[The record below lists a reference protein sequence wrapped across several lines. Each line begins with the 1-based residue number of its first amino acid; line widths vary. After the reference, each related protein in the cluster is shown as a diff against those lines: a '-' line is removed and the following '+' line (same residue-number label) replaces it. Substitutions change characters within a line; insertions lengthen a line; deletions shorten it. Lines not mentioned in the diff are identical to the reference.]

1 MGKSTR
7 MAAALITAGLAL
19 ATGAAA
25 YGNGSTAASASGA
38 SHLTLHDVF
47 GLQTLVLQTFTF
59 EAKLQADGSVSG
71 QYHYRDLEDGVP
83 FDASGPITCLV
94 VHGNHAW
101 LGGTITASN
110 DPSYVGQDSWFQV
123 IDNGEGAN
131 DPSDVTTLLGA
142 SDVAGTAQAYCDAS
156 PNPHFPW
163 PVQLGNIQVRSTE
176 G

>member
-1 MGKSTR
+1 MGKSIRATV
-7 MAAALITAGLAL
+7 ALAALCVAL
-19 ATGAAA
+19 ATGTAA
-25 YGNGSTAASASGA
+25 YGDGSTAASASGA

-59 EAKLQADGSVSG
+59 EANLQTDGSVSG

-83 FDASGPITCLV
+83 FDASGPVTCFV

-110 DPSYVGQDSWFQV
+110 DPTYVGQDSWFQV

-131 DPSDVTTLLGA
+131 APPDITTLLGA
-142 SDVAGTAQAYCDAS
+142 SDVPGTAQAYCDAA
-156 PNPHFPW
+156 PNPRFPW
-163 PVQLGNIQVRSTE
+163 PVEDGNIQVRP